1 MKWKT
6 GAYYEGDWFENM
18 MQGEGK
24 LTTANN
30 EVFEGKFHMDKAS
43 GLGKYINALGDIY
56 EGYLVDGVPHGDGT

>member
-1 MKWKT
+1 
-6 GAYYEGDWFENM
+6 